1 MTKSNICWGEYGT
14 IALFEIRCMAKTKKD
29 NSNIIALN
37 KKARHDYFIEQSLEA
52 GLSLLGW
59 EVKSLRD
66 NKVQIKE
73 SYVIYKNN
81 ELFLFG
87 AHISPL
93 KSASSHIECDPIR
106 TRKLLLNKIEI
117 NRLREKITQK
127 GLTVIPLKLY
137 WVRGKVKL
145 EIGVAKGKKSYDKR
159 QDIKEKDWKL
169 DKARALKES
178 NR

>member
-1 MTKSNICWGEYGT
+1 MYGT
-14 IALFEIRCMAKTKKD
+14 IALFEIRCMAKNKKD
-29 NSNIIALN
+29 NSNTIALN

-52 GLSLLGW
+52 GLSLQGW

-93 KSASSHIECDPIR
+93 NSASSHVECDPIR
-106 TRKLLLNKIEI
+106 TRKLLLNRIEI

-127 GLTVIPLKLY
+127 GATVVPLKMY
-137 WVRGKVKL
+137 WARGRVKL
-145 EIGVAKGKKSYDKR
+145 EIGIAKGKKAHDKR
-159 QDIKEKDWKL
+159 QDIKERDWKL
-169 DKARALKES
+169 EKARALKDS

>member
-1 MTKSNICWGEYGT
+1 
-14 IALFEIRCMAKTKKD
+14 MAKTKKD
-29 NSNIIALN
+29 NSNTIALN

-93 KSASSHIECDPIR
+93 KSASNHIECDPIR

-127 GLTVIPLKLY
+127 GLTVVPLKLY

-169 DKARALKES
+169 DKARALKEN

>member
-1 MTKSNICWGEYGT
+1 MS
-14 IALFEIRCMAKTKKD
+14 KKKKID
-29 NSNIIALN
+29 NSNTIALN

-52 GLSLLGW
+52 GISLEGW

-66 NKVQIKE
+66 SRVQIKE
-73 SYVIYKNN
+73 SYVILKGN

-93 KSASSHIECDPIR
+93 ISASTHVDPDPTR
-106 TRKLLLNKIEI
+106 TRKLLLHRLEI
-117 NRLREKITQK
+117 NKLRDKINQK
-127 GLTVIPLKLY
+127 GATVVPLKLY

-145 EIGVAKGKKSYDKR
+145 EIGVAKGKKSHDKR
-159 QDIKEKDWKL
+159 QDIKDKDWKR

>member
-1 MTKSNICWGEYGT
+1 MTKKKKTDNSNT
-14 IALFEIRCMAKTKKD
+14 IALNR
-29 NSNIIALN
+29 
-37 KKARHDYFIEQSLEA
+37 KARHDYFIEQSLEA
-52 GLSLLGW
+52 GISLEGW

-66 NKVQIKE
+66 GRVQIKE
-73 SYVIYKNN
+73 SYVILKNN

-93 KSASSHIECDPIR
+93 ISASTHVDPDPTR
-106 TRKLLLNKIEI
+106 TRKLLLHRLEI
-117 NRLREKITQK
+117 NRLRDKINQK
-127 GLTVIPLKLY
+127 GATVVPLKLY

-145 EIGVAKGKKSYDKR
+145 EIGLAKGKKSHDKR
-159 QDIKEKDWKL
+159 QDIKDKDWKR

>member
-1 MTKSNICWGEYGT
+1 
-14 IALFEIRCMAKTKKD
+14 MAKNKKD
-29 NSNIIALN
+29 NSNTIALN

-66 NKVQIKE
+66 SKVQITE

-93 KSASSHIECDPIR
+93 NSASSHVDCDPTR
-106 TRKLLLNKIEI
+106 TRKLLLNRIEI

-127 GLTVIPLKLY
+127 GATVVPLKLY

-145 EIGVAKGKKSYDKR
+145 EIGVAKGKKGHDKR
-159 QDIKEKDWKL
+159 QDIKERDWKL
-169 DKARALKES
+169 DKARALKEG

>member
-1 MTKSNICWGEYGT
+1 
-14 IALFEIRCMAKTKKD
+14 MAKTKKD

-127 GLTVIPLKLY
+127 GLTVVPLKLY

-178 NR
+178 NS

>member
-1 MTKSNICWGEYGT
+1 MSKKK
-14 IALFEIRCMAKTKKD
+14 KTD
-29 NSNIIALN
+29 NSNTIALN

-52 GLSLLGW
+52 GISLEGW

-66 NKVQIKE
+66 SRVQIKE
-73 SYVIYKNN
+73 SYVILKNN
-81 ELFLFG
+81 ELLLFG

-93 KSASSHIECDPIR
+93 ACASTHVDPDPTR
-106 TRKLLLNKIEI
+106 TRKLLLHRLEI
-117 NRLREKITQK
+117 NRLRDKINQK
-127 GLTVIPLKLY
+127 GATVVPLKLY

-145 EIGVAKGKKSYDKR
+145 EIGVAKGKKAHDKR
-159 QDIKEKDWKL
+159 QDIKDKDWKR

>member
-1 MTKSNICWGEYGT
+1 
-14 IALFEIRCMAKTKKD
+14 MAKTKKD
-29 NSNIIALN
+29 NSNTIALN

-127 GLTVIPLKLY
+127 GLTIIPLKLY